1 VTLERDFAKQ
11 VEMILDFRGWLW
23 KHDEPARRPSG
34 GWATAFRGTRG
45 FPDYIAVRGD
55 RVVLAEIKSERGR
68 ASEDQQTWL
77 TALEQSGRV
86 EVYLWRPSDL
96 QAIAEILR

>member
-1 VTLERDFAKQ
+1 
-11 VEMILDFRGWLW
+11 
-23 KHDEPARRPSG
+23 
-34 GWATAFRGTRG
+34 
-45 FPDYIAVRGD
+45 
-55 RVVLAEIKSERGR
+55 VLAEIKSERGR